1 MGYSNNP
8 TYGKGQHAIA
18 NDRILVETADQFAG
32 RLRAHFSSPGYT
44 PPLLPAAALEVHG
57 LTQQVDVDA
66 TKVVEVMRKDPMLAG
81 RVLKIAQSAAFA
93 PVGTITSLQ
102 DAVVRLGLRN
112 LSEIAWEVSL
122 GTRVFRSHAYGDA
135 MEMVRRHSTACAY
148 LARMVSSF
156 TPLASEYAFLCGL
169 LHDIGIAAAFIVL
182 GEEKRTQAGYDPA
195 MLAMALQQCHQE
207 ASATVAGLWRLPADV
222 TLVLGH
228 HHDVVINGLVHPL
241 AAVVALAEDLTRD
254 VGLGIVLDGHNCDV
268 TSDNAL
274 AHARSAL
281 GFDSAR
287 MEKLRQEA
295 GKLLSTLERGAVMA
309 AAASQSRPKAQRSKQ

>member
-1 MGYSNNP
+1 MGYTNNP
-8 TYGKGQHAIA
+8 TYGQGQHAIA
-18 NDRILVETADQFAG
+18 NDGILVESAEQFAG

-44 PPLLPAAALEVHG
+44 PPLLPAVALEVHA
-57 LTQQVDVDA
+57 LTQQSEVDA
-66 TKVVEVMRKDPMLAG
+66 AKVVAVMRKDPMLAG

-122 GTRVFRSHAYGDA
+122 GTRVFRSRAYGNA
-135 MEMVRRHSTACAY
+135 MEIVRRHSTACAY

-156 TPLASEYAFLCGL
+156 TSLASEYAFLCGL
-169 LHDIGIAAAFIVL
+169 LHDIGIAAVLILL
-182 GEEKRTQAGYDPA
+182 GEQKRTQAGFEPST
-195 MLAMALQQCHQE
+195 LAMALQQCHQE
-207 ASATVAGLWRLPADV
+207 ASAVVAGLWRMPADV

-228 HHDVVINGLVHPL
+228 HHEVVIDGLVHPL

-274 AHARSAL
+274 AQARNAL

-295 GKLLSTLERGAVMA
+295 KKLISTLERGAVMA
-309 AAASQSRPKAQRSKQ
+309 AAASESRPKVQRANR